1 MPLLGYVVQAFDI
14 LNHLAHTSNA
24 YSFNVYGAGSYPVWE
39 HLITMQNESN
49 NESQNVG
56 VGETYMQ
63 FTIPYTEFSNSGL
76 ISISASNSVGT
87 GGFSELDKTG
97 ASATI
102 PIEVI
107 PAYLI
112 GGTAYGD
119 GGTLPGATVTVLC
132 TNNNTAY
139 QVQTNS
145 NGQWRFFAKPG
156 DSYSISGS
164 IYTSYGNQVTAT
176 YSPNPFTCPQNEN
189 GNLNI
194 NLPLPISDI
203 YGYTYKNGGGPMGG
217 VTIKVTEP
225 SGSTYTTYSSLPS
238 GKYGPVIV
246 SETGTYT
253 IAASAS
259 GYYSQST
266 SQDVSMNASHDM
278 GDFEMTPVASGGG
291 GGGCILYGSLVSL
304 ADGQKVPVQD
314 LAVGEQVL
322 SYDILSGNYAAG
334 LSTSALTTGTIR
346 AITITYVTQI
356 VDINNGLLFV
366 SGMTDQPLFAIAQNG
381 TAMPVMLGQLNTS
394 MELYDALNNTFIPI
408 TSLTILTGNFT
419 VYDVVTSSSFA
430 ASYPQANNYVTGA
443 GVPMILK
450 R

>member
-1 MPLLGYVVQAFDI
+1 MPLLGYPVQAFNI
-14 LNHLAHTSNA
+14 LNHLDHTSNA
-24 YSFNVYGAGSYPVWE
+24 YSYNVYGPGSYPVWE
-39 HLITMQNESN
+39 HFITMQNESN

-56 VGETYMQ
+56 VGETYMR
-63 FTIPYTEFSNSGL
+63 FTIPYSEFSNSGI

-139 QVQTNS
+139 QVQANS

-176 YSPNPFTCPQNEN
+176 YAPNPFTCPQNEN

-266 SQDVSMNASHDM
+266 SQDVSINASYNM
-278 GDFEMTPVASGGG
+278 GDFEMTPVPSGGG
-291 GGGCILYGSLVSL
+291 GRRWLYTLRFTCFAGRRPKSASPGSCRGGTGSFL
-304 ADGQKVPVQD
+304 
-314 LAVGEQVL
+314 
-322 SYDILSGNYAAG
+322 
-334 LSTSALTTGTIR
+334 
-346 AITITYVTQI
+346 
-356 VDINNGLLFV
+356 
-366 SGMTDQPLFAIAQNG
+366 
-381 TAMPVMLGQLNTS
+381 
-394 MELYDALNNTFIPI
+394 
-408 TSLTILTGNFT
+408 
-419 VYDVVTSSSFA
+419 
-430 ASYPQANNYVTGA
+430 
-443 GVPMILK
+443 
-450 R
+450 